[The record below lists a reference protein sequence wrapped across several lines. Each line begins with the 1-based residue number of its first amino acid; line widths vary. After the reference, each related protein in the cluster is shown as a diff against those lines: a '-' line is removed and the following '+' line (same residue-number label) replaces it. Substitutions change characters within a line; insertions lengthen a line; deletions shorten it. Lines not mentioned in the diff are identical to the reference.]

1 MHPFYD
7 NLEILE
13 GGTHTIALPSI
24 RDQIN
29 DGSLFLQ
36 KKKKK
41 KKKDEMK
48 KKPNKMKGLIYYFVH
63 KNFLKN
69 CQTLFGLIYTC
80 LSFLRKKKKK
90 KKKGT
95 YNNI

>member
-1 MHPFYD
+1 MARKTRFVPFIFLFKHIHTYVMHPFYD

-36 KKKKK
+36 
-41 KKKDEMK
+41 
-48 KKPNKMKGLIYYFVH
+48 
-63 KNFLKN
+63 
-69 CQTLFGLIYTC
+69 
-80 LSFLRKKKKK
+80 
-90 KKKGT
+90 
-95 YNNI
+95 